1 MQKYIGGKNVW
12 RPIGSFYVKLLTDRQ
27 TNKQTNKRRVKQNLL
42 GGSMYWQNYKM
53 WLTNF
58 CPLTPRVRSMLKNSS
73 LMNRAFLNA
82 CSTWQTN
89 FNLLCV
95 LLSLFCVGR
104 AVRYVT
110 NGSTY
115 QKSSIVVRLFGNTDS
130 KAASGDREVTKKGAY
145 CREMASL

>member
-1 MQKYIGGKNVW
+1 VTHEFLSIDAQSKIHVEKFQFDEP
-12 RPIGSFYVKLLTDRQ
+12 RISECLQYVT
-27 TNKQTNKRRVKQNLL
+27 
-42 GGSMYWQNYKM
+42 
-53 WLTNF
+53 
-58 CPLTPRVRSMLKNSS
+58 
-73 LMNRAFLNA
+73 
-82 CSTWQTN
+82 TN